1 MSIGS
6 GSPAGGVGSA
16 GISGV
21 AGGWSGIAGTS
32 GTASGTWYSAC
43 IAGRD
48 VPGRLPGETDAG
60 RGNQPHPGCVV
71 PADARVPPRPFCCA
85 LFLLAEAP
93 APSATSEEAARVFAV
108 SGARTAA
115 VQSYVSN
122 LHVDFALL
130 SFPYLKFH
138 LDGKIT
144 YQRPNVYS
152 VHFDHVPWFGKGFEN
167 IKADALQ
174 PATWGEHYDID
185 KVAHDGDRTIV
196 EMRDKTTGHVKGV
209 RAELDTDGLR
219 RIVWT
224 YLNGGKIAVSIVPT
238 TVSGAP
244 VPASEDADI
253 ALPSYHV
260 TAHATFTDYKIVTDA
275 GTVAERAR

>member
-1 MSIGS
+1 VETNRI
-6 GSPAGGVGSA
+6 PAALYRPMPSF
-16 GISGV
+16 
-21 AGGWSGIAGTS
+21 
-32 GTASGTWYSAC
+32 
-43 IAGRD
+43 
-48 VPGRLPGETDAG
+48 RLGLLA
-60 RGNQPHPGCVV
+60 
-71 PADARVPPRPFCCA
+71 AA